1 MIHPLKGRVLPLSKP
16 SVAVFDLG
24 GVLIDWNPRH
34 LYRQLIPDPVEMERF
49 LAEVT
54 TREWHMVQ
62 DGGGDP
68 GEATRR
74 LQALH
79 PDKHALI
86 GAFYGRFDEMCAHP
100 FPEMAA
106 LVERLHAAGT
116 PLYLLSNA
124 PNLLDPWLRGPAR
137 QRHPFLGLFRDYVVS
152 GLVGHSK
159 PDRAIYD
166 LTCRTGG
173 FQPVEAVF
181 IDDVLTNV
189 EGARAAGMAAV
200 HHQSA
205 AETVETLRALGLPA

>member
-1 MIHPLKGRVLPLSKP
+1 MPPSKP

-54 TREWHMVQ
+54 TRDWHMVQ
-62 DGGGDP
+62 DAGGDP
-68 GEATRR
+68 AEATRR

-79 PDKHALI
+79 PDKHELI
-86 GAFYGRFDEMCAHP
+86 AAFYGRFDEMCAHP
-100 FPEMAA
+100 FPEMVA
-106 LVERLHAAGT
+106 LVEKLHRAGT

-124 PNLLDPWLRGPAR
+124 PALLDPWLRGAAR
-137 QRHPFLGLFRDYVVS
+137 QRHPFLGHFRDYVVS
-152 GLVGHSK
+152 GRVGHSK

-166 LTCRTGG
+166 LACRTGG
-173 FQPVEAVF
+173 FLPADAVF

-189 EGARAAGMAAV
+189 DGARIAGMAGV
-200 HHQSA
+200 HHRSA
-205 AETVETLRALGLPA
+205 AETIEALRALGLPA

>member
-1 MIHPLKGRVLPLSKP
+1 LPSKTSSSSP
-16 SVAVFDLG
+16 SVAVFDFG
-24 GVLIDWNPRH
+24 GVLIDWNPRY
-34 LYRQLIPDPVEMERF
+34 LFRKLIADPEEMERF

-62 DGGGDP
+62 DHGGDP
-68 GEATRR
+68 AEATRR

-79 PDKHALI
+79 PGKEALI
-86 GAFYGRFDEMCAHP
+86 AAFYDRFDEMNEHA

-106 LVERLHAAGT
+106 LVERLHGAGT

-159 PDRAIYD
+159 PDAGIYQ
-166 LTCRTGG
+166 LICRTGG
-173 FQPVEAVF
+173 FEPHQAVF
-181 IDDVLTNV
+181 IDDALANV
-189 EGARAAGMAAV
+189 EGARAAGMVAI
-200 HHQSA
+200 HHRSPEETI
-205 AETVETLRALGLPA
+205 AELRALGFPA